1 MKIFFKFLISVLC
14 VLAFTSQSYAESAL
28 KIGAVK
34 VVRVLEQSPQYQEAG
49 KLLDKEFEARGKVL
63 IGAQKNI
70 KALEEK
76 LGKDRA
82 IMSESEISK
91 LERDI
96 LAKRRDYKRDQDEF
110 REDINFRRNEELKK
124 IQKVIFETIQKVAKE
139 NNYDVVLSEGVIYA
153 SSKADMTELV
163 IESLKNK

>member
-14 VLAFTSQSYAESAL
+14 VLAFATQSYAEGAL

-34 VVRVLEQSPQYQEAG
+34 VIQVLEQSPQYKEAG
-49 KLLDKEFEARGKVL
+49 KLLDKEFEARGKIL
-63 IGAQKNI
+63 IGEQKKI
-70 KALEEK
+70 KDLEEK

-82 IMSESEISK
+82 IMSESETTK

-96 LAKRRDYKRDQDEF
+96 LAKRRDYKRSQDEF
-110 REDINFRRNEELKK
+110 REDINFRRNEELAK
-124 IQKVIFETIQKVAKE
+124 IQKVIFETIQKVAKD

-153 SSKADMTELV
+153 SSKADMTNLV

>member
-1 MKIFFKFLISVLC
+1 MKLFFKFLISVFC
-14 VLAFTSQSYAESAL
+14 VLVFTSQSYAEGAL

-34 VVRVLEQSPQYQEAG
+34 VVQVLEQSPQYQEAG

-63 IGAQKNI
+63 IGEQKNI
-70 KALEEK
+70 KDLEEK

-96 LAKRRDYKRDQDEF
+96 LAKRRDYKRNQDEF
-110 REDINFRRNEELKK
+110 REDINFRRNEELAK
-124 IQKVIFETIQKVAKE
+124 IQKVIFEAIQKVAKD

-153 SSKADMTELV
+153 SSKADMTALV
-163 IESLKNK
+163 IEHLKK